1 MSTTADDLRLSL
13 AIAAQEMAEVV
24 EALRRAEE
32 DRDSARRQLA
42 DAQRRIAVLS
52 QKVRFVFRSRSH
64 VDRLRAHL
72 DQLAS
77 MLTEPT
83 PDEIATL
90 NFARAV
96 VFDTPLLTATDHT
109 GEIR

>member
-42 DAQRRIAVLS
+42 HAQRRIVVLS
-52 QKVRFVFRSRSH
+52 QKVRFVFRSRDH

-72 DQLAS
+72 DQLAD
-77 MLTEPT
+77 MLADPT
-83 PDEIATL
+83 PSEREKSSDVL
-90 NFARAV
+90 
-96 VFDTPLLTATDHT
+96 
-109 GEIR
+109 